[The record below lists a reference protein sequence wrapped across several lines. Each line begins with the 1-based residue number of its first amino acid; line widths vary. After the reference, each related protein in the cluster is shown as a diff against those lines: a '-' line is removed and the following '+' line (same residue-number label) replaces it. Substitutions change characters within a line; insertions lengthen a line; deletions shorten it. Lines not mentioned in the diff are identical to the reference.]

1 MINLLKNIC
10 NRKIPSCIYTNFNNT
25 DKFHFGYVLAVNDQ
39 NIAIH
44 MISPDG
50 EDDGIIVMNT
60 ENIIRVDTE
69 NFYSKKM
76 IKLSSD
82 KNIFSFDIHFE
93 NDEILYSVLC
103 YAFQKKYVV
112 TIELCNSGYND
123 ITGLIEN
130 IEDKTVKIKL
140 FDEYGSF
147 DGYSY
152 VSSNDISIL
161 SLLSQDEKRLTRL
174 IS

>member
-1 MINLLKNIC
+1 MINLLKSIC
-10 NRKIPSCIYTNFNNT
+10 NRKIPSCIYTDYNNT
-25 DKFHFGYVLAVNDQ
+25 DKFHFGYVLAVNEQ

-50 EDDGIIVMNT
+50 DDDGIIVMDT
-60 ENIIRVDTE
+60 EKVIRVDNE
-69 NFYSKKM
+69 NLYATKM
-76 IKLSSD
+76 EKLSSD
-82 KNIFSFDIHFE
+82 KNFLSFDIRFE
-93 NDEILYSVLC
+93 KNDILYSVLC

-147 DGYSY
+147 DGYSHIS
-152 VSSNDISIL
+152 VNDISLL

-174 IS
+174 II